1 MSEYV
6 RMTITLPKE
15 VKAMVDDYNKRT
27 KIPKSAI
34 IANAIT
40 DFYTIEDERIEFLE
54 YLEWRREKGKPLD

>member
-15 VKAMVDDYNKRT
+15 VKGMVDEYNKRT

-40 DFYTIEDERIEFLE
+40 DFCTIEDERMEFLE
-54 YLEWRREKGKPLD
+54 YLEWRKEKGKPIN